1 MEVKVGF
8 EPTILRICSPLPWA
22 ARPLHHYCRDH
33 CCMFKGQPLAQGSS
47 LAVDSPDYSGPIVSA
62 YDVYFW

>member
-22 ARPLHHYCRDH
+22 ARPLHHNLVIQNSIRSRPNRVRWNNLTQEC
-33 CCMFKGQPLAQGSS
+33 KA
-47 LAVDSPDYSGPIVSA
+47 
-62 YDVYFW
+62 DVAIQCH